1 MLREGV
7 PAGKVMA
14 RERTNTHSQGFLDD
28 GIDLLK
34 GAKPLFRHQYTC
46 KEIPL
51 KEGIDSK
58 AKATLDHDRGLSDEF
73 VESHRIFYQGR
84 IGLFHRNDFKQNV
97 SLCREKIVE
106 NHASGLILHV
116 GKDLLRGNVGRV
128 GGQNRCFRTGLFKLG
143 EDFMLNIRPLKGS
156 LYDQIGIA
164 QFSVVCGEKN
174 ISENSLSLLLL
185 IDFFLYSFVHF

>member
-7 PAGKVMA
+7 PAGKVMTC
-14 RERTNTHSQGFLDD
+14 ERTYTHSQVFVVD
-28 GIDLLK
+28 GCDLLD
-34 GAKPLFRHQYTC
+34 GGKPFLRHKDTR
-46 KEIPL
+46 KEISL

-58 AKATLDHDRGLSDEF
+58 AKATLYLDRGLSDEF

-116 GKDLLRGNVGRV
+116 GKDFLRGNVGRV
-128 GGQNRCFRTGLFKLG
+128 GGQNRCFRTGIFKL
-143 EDFMLNIRPLKGS
+143 
-156 LYDQIGIA
+156 
-164 QFSVVCGEKN
+164 
-174 ISENSLSLLLL
+174 
-185 IDFFLYSFVHF
+185 